1 MRSLTQISTGM
12 VGNPKAY
19 PLKMALP
26 TITEQNI
33 IDLLPTV
40 TSAVPAGHGGQKIVF
55 RVELNGQPFALKF
68 ALLSDAFQPDI
79 ADIDETV
86 LRARRETQIMQE
98 CRSPYMV
105 KAGPIELGTASIARQ
120 NVLYFSEEFING
132 RSLHEIIR
140 QNGAL
145 PTASVVQLGQQM
157 CSAIDDLWSLGK
169 IHRDIKPGNIMQR
182 SDGVTHVLLDAGL
195 AFDVAGESISAGF
208 LVGTMAYFSPEQ
220 FDYTNRRVM
229 DFRSDMFSLGVT
241 LYEAATGQHPFF
253 SPMTST
259 PHLYTKITKHNPPPP
274 SSINPAIPVSLD
286 KVILR
291 MMGKAPHLRYRRI
304 SQLQEALAL
313 I

>member
-1 MRSLTQISTGM
+1 MT
-12 VGNPKAY
+12 
-19 PLKMALP
+19 LP

-33 IDLLPTV
+33 RELIRGVTV
-40 TSAVPAGHGGQKIVF
+40 AVPSGRGGQKVVF
-55 RVELNGQPFALKF
+55 RIELGDQPFALKF
-68 ALLSDAFQPDI
+68 ALLSNAFQPDV

-98 CRSPYMV
+98 CKSPYMV
-105 KAGPIELGTASIARQ
+105 KAGPIELGTASIDGQ
-120 NVLYFSEEFING
+120 NVIYFSEEFIEG
-132 RSLHEIIR
+132 QALSDVLR
-140 QNGAL
+140 QTGPL
-145 PTASVVQLGQQM
+145 SVVSVVQLGKQM
-157 CSAIDDLWSLGK
+157 CSAIEELWSLGK

-182 SDGVTHVLLDAGL
+182 SNGADYVLLDAGL

-229 DFRSDMFSLGVT
+229 DFRSDIFSLGVT
-241 LYEAATGQHPFF
+241 LYEASTGQHPFF
-253 SPMTST
+253 SSTTST
-259 PHLYTKITKHNPPPP
+259 PHLYTKITKHNPTPA
-274 SSINPAIPVSLD
+274 SYINPEVPASLD

-291 MMGKAPHLRYRRI
+291 MMGKSPHLRYRRI